1 MKHRSWVAAFAVLA
15 ISASAF
21 ASVTP
26 HTFSTK
32 VADLVRQELTSKKTT
47 QTLVILKSQADLSN
61 AKSFATR
68 EARIGYVYKTL
79 VDHANLTQ
87 KNLIK
92 LLDQKKA
99 KYRRYFI
106 SNAILVENA
115 NTKLVDAISKLDEV
129 GKILGNPKV
138 ALNRPVDLEKL
149 EKIESVSAV
158 GDNLTA
164 VGADK
169 AWAAGFQGQGIVV
182 AGQDTGYQW
191 DHPALKNQY
200 RGWNGTTASHDY
212 NWHDSVHEAFNP
224 DYAGVFG
231 GHNKCGY
238 NLQAPCDDDQ
248 HGTHTMGT
256 MVGNDG
262 GENQIGMAPKAK
274 WIGCRNMDG
283 GFGSPASYLECFQFF
298 LAPTPVNGDPFTT
311 GKPALAPN
319 VINNSWGCPPEEGC
333 TGDEILPALQ
343 AMKSA
348 GIVVVAS
355 AGNDGPG
362 CSTIKDPPAYHP
374 AYVLSVGAYDHRTG
388 NIAYFSSRGP
398 STFDGG
404 VGPDVVAPGVSI
416 RSSVPGDQYDQAM
429 WSGTSMA
436 GPHVVGEVALILSAN
451 PSLVGKVDQVIDIVR
466 KTAQNTSTSETCGG
480 LSGSSVPN
488 NTYGYGKI
496 RVFDAVQAAKALAE

>member
-319 VINNSWGCPPEEGC
+319 VINNSWGCPPE
-333 TGDEILPALQ
+333 
-343 AMKSA
+343 
-348 GIVVVAS
+348 
-355 AGNDGPG
+355 
-362 CSTIKDPPAYHP
+362 
-374 AYVLSVGAYDHRTG
+374 
-388 NIAYFSSRGP
+388 
-398 STFDGG
+398 
-404 VGPDVVAPGVSI
+404 
-416 RSSVPGDQYDQAM
+416 
-429 WSGTSMA
+429 
-436 GPHVVGEVALILSAN
+436 
-451 PSLVGKVDQVIDIVR
+451 
-466 KTAQNTSTSETCGG
+466 
-480 LSGSSVPN
+480 
-488 NTYGYGKI
+488 
-496 RVFDAVQAAKALAE
+496 